1 MFASLLRKRMDLV
14 SKECLSREEQLESER
29 HEGLKSSKRV
39 LKSKNVKKKK
49 KTGLF
54 NLGV

>member
-1 MFASLLRKRMDLV
+1 MDLV